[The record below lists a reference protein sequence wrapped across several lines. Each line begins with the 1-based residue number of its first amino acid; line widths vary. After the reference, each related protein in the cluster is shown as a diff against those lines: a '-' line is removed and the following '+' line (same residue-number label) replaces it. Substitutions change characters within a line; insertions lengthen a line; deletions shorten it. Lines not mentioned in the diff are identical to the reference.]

1 MEQYIGMLSES
12 ESESMTRQIRLEI
25 TLTFINAGHASIAT
39 VIQVVVIIASTPEKS
54 EVVMWKYVIRQ
65 WQEKD

>member
-1 MEQYIGMLSES
+1 MEQYICMQRNFGRRKRSRS
-12 ESESMTRQIRLEI
+12 QII
-25 TLTFINAGHASIAT
+25 PTVINAGHASIAT
-39 VIQVVVIIASTPEKS
+39 VMQVVVIIASTPEKS

>member
-25 TLTFINAGHASIAT
+25 TLTVINAGHASIAT